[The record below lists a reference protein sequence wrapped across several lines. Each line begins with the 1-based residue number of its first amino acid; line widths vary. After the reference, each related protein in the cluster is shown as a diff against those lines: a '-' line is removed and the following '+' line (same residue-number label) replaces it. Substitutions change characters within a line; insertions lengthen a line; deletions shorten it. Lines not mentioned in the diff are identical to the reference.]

1 MAERS
6 PSALLNRASRLRSQ
20 PVLAARLRDGYLLAR
35 RLLARLGFQLVIS
48 NYDSPIPNVQELDAS
63 TFERASLMR
72 GITFDIEA
80 QFGFVERELAEF
92 TRDFQPPLTAAQAGS
107 HCFYLL
113 NGTYE
118 SGDAELLYGMLRHL
132 RPSRVLELGSGFS
145 TLIAREALAANG
157 TGELLTYDPY
167 RSPLLPPDAPVV
179 SDDVQTMPES
189 VFTAL
194 TERDVL
200 FVDTSHTVK
209 QGGDV
214 NRIVL
219 DLLPLLAP
227 GVVVHFHDIFLPY
240 PYTRQHL
247 LDAHFWAEQYLL
259 QAFLS
264 GNRDWEVLVGAH
276 ALARTDARRLS
287 ASIPSLG
294 PHTRPGAFWIRRT
307 A

>member
-6 PSALLNRASRLRSQ
+6 PSALLNRASRLRGQ
-20 PVLAARLRDGYLLAR
+20 PVLAARLRDSYLLAR

-48 NYDSPIPNVQELDAS
+48 NYDSPIPDVQEL
-63 TFERASLMR
+63 ERR
-72 GITFDIEA
+72 GIE
-80 QFGFVERELAEF
+80 
-92 TRDFQPPLTAAQAGS
+92 PPLTAAQAGS
-107 HCFYLL
+107 HRFYLL

-132 RPSRVLELGSGFS
+132 RPARVVELGSGFS

-179 SDDVQTMPES
+179 PDDVQTMPES

-276 ALARTDARRLS
+276 ALARADARRLS
-287 ASIPSLG
+287 ASIPSLA